1 MTDKNIASL
10 IDLYYKGETSQKQEQ
25 EIMAYFASN
34 PDLDEN
40 MLRERDI
47 FIALN
52 SIDSTIPDGLEAKLS
67 QHIDN
72 LEMRERFG
80 KKAKKWFFAIGI
92 AASIAL
98 ILGIAN
104 YTSHDSFRKRHEI
117 TDPQLA
123 YAETERVLL
132 LLSEKLNIA
141 DASIEKTEMTI
152 ERIDQ
157 KLSSILN
164 QK

>member
-1 MTDKNIASL
+1 MTDKNIDIL

-25 EIMAYFASN
+25 EILAYFASH

-40 MLRERDI
+40 MRRERDI

-52 SIDSTIPDGLEAKLS
+52 SNDSTIPDGLETKLS

-80 KKAKKWFFAIGI
+80 NRAKKWWITIGI
-92 AASIAL
+92 AASITL

-132 LLSEKLNIA
+132 LLSEKLHIA

-152 ERIDQ
+152 DRIDQ
-157 KLSSILN
+157 KLSNILN